1 MLKAG
6 GYAVAF
12 RALEAG
18 NAEIIWFDVTAGAQ
32 VGAAKHKHKPK
43 PVIVAS
49 GHLTFAAPATGT
61 LHLKLTPAGRQLLK
75 HSEPIKLT
83 AVGTFTP
90 KGAAAVRRTAMFT
103 LRQ

>member
-18 NAEIIWFDVTAGAQ
+18 NAEIIWFDVPAGAQ

-61 LHLKLTPAGRQLLK
+61 LHLKLTPAGRQVLK